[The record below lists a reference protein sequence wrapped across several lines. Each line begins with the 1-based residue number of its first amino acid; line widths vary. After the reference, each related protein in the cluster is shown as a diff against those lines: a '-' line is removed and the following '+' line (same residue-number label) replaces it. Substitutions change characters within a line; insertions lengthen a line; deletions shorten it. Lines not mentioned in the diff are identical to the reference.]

1 MRFSKMLSLVCVV
14 VLVSA
19 LLSPVCAAQ
28 TPKYVFLFIGD
39 GTGIPQRMATELIV
53 KGEGGEGLLLNR
65 LPAYGVTTTRSFN
78 SLITDSSSAGT
89 AIATGF
95 KTVDGYVGVDPEF
108 KPLETIAEMAKKKG
122 MKVGILTSVS
132 MDHATPASFYAHQES
147 RNMFY
152 EIALDMAKSGFDYF
166 GGGALLDPDGKKSKN
181 PGKNAYDIIKE
192 AGYSIFV
199 GREEFGKIT
208 KEAGKVYAYN
218 DRLDSSMALPYSIDM
233 KPEDI
238 TLAEFTQKGID
249 LLADHPQGFF
259 MMIEGGKVDWTCH
272 ANDAAT
278 AVKEVM
284 ALDEAVKVA
293 YTFYEAHPEDTLIVV
308 TGDHETGGLTIGFA
322 GTQYDS
328 YFDLL
333 KPQKISYDDFTK
345 TVLKEYKETHAGK
358 ANFDDMIPLMKE
370 YFGLEMEGEGRLVL
384 KDFEL
389 QELKEAFVQ
398 SMSGVK
404 VNVGTIDYLLYGSY
418 DPFTVALTHI
428 LNQKAGLGW
437 TTFSHTGLPVGTSA
451 VGVQCEQF
459 NGFYDNT
466 DIAKKFI
473 SIMGLEPT
481 KVASIN

>member
-1 MRFSKMLSLVCVV
+1 MRFSKMLSLVCTF
-14 VLVSA
+14 VLVLA
-19 LLSPVCAAQ
+19 LLSPVYAAQ
-28 TPKYVFLFIGD
+28 SPKYVFLFIGD

-53 KGEGGEGLLLNR
+53 KGEGGEGLLMNR
-65 LPAYGVTTTRSFN
+65 LPAYGITTTRSYN

-89 AIATGF
+89 AIATGV
-95 KTVDGYVGVDPEF
+95 KTIDGYVGVDHEF

-132 MDHATPASFYAHQES
+132 MDHATPASFYAHQPS
-147 RNMFY
+147 RNMYY
-152 EIALDMAKSGFDYF
+152 EIALDMTKSGFDYF
-166 GGGALLDPDGKKSKN
+166 GGGAFVDPDGKKSKN
-181 PGKNAYDIIKE
+181 PVGNAYDLAKE

-208 KEAGKVYAYN
+208 KDAGKVFAYN
-218 DRLDSSMALPYSIDM
+218 DRLDSSKALPYSIDT

-249 LLADHPQGFF
+249 LLDNPDGFF
-259 MMIEGGKVDWTCH
+259 MMVEGGKVDWTCH

-278 AVKEVM
+278 AIKEVI

-293 YTFYEAHPEDTLIVV
+293 YAFYEAHPEDTLIVV

-322 GTQYDS
+322 GTQYAS
-328 YFDLL
+328 YFELL
-333 KPQKISYDDFTK
+333 KPQKISYDEFTK
-345 TVLKEYKETHAGK
+345 TVMKKYKEENAGK

-370 YFGLEMEGEGRLVL
+370 YFGLEVEGEGGLVL
-384 KDFEL
+384 KDYEL

-404 VNVGTIDYLLYGSY
+404 VNAGTIDYLLYGSY
-418 DPFTVALTHI
+418 DPFTVKITHI

-437 TTFSHTGLPVGTSA
+437 TTYSHTGLPVGTSA
-451 VGVQCEQF
+451 VGVQSEQF

-473 SIMGLEPT
+473 GIVGLEPT